1 VPVVKKTSKSVR
13 LSPGESSQTMEGGHT
28 WQRAAAVA
36 DGNCF
41 YDAFLYATDESHRG
55 KSMAERA
62 AAAAAFRENV
72 RANRTL
78 ILDRLSDA
86 FAVAGEAARVT
97 DAASLRGMFEDETRD
112 TEYTSIQLA
121 MAIARWKG
129 YRLVVIDGD
138 QFAASSSVVVPAGT
152 SDIPET
158 GVPTATL
165 SYIGGYR
172 HFEPVSVDGRFVV
185 PGEEYP
191 DGLRL
196 LLQKTQVF
204 DIDAPGPAP
213 APAEPVAPAPVPPV
227 APAPAEPTESIG
239 ARLKRAML
247 GTPTPKEVTEESLS
261 PGLFEGENPMYAE
274 EEAVA
279 VPSVVD
285 VNVRESLG
293 TYVSPRLNRL
303 KKTLRRKL
311 PKDEPAAP
319 LEEELTPEQE
329 AALAEIAEEVKA
341 TTSPGG
347 LQPVDL
353 MTKERAE
360 ALVAS
365 AFRSLPADVTDRN
378 LGKLYRKF
386 SRGLAERG
394 ITELSPQQF
403 TALPITLKTMF
414 RVNDSGNYELVDTAT
429 YAQRVE
435 AEFQRRATATVP
447 TGLGAPLPES
457 TVPGAAV
464 GNPMLVAAEAAAAEA
479 PVRPSLPP
487 LVSDPRAR
495 AGTVRA
501 TGARRLRKKTFKSRR
516 GKKTNGR
523 GTRRRQDRANR
534 SHPNSRRGA

>member
-1 VPVVKKTSKSVR
+1 
-13 LSPGESSQTMEGGHT
+13 
-28 WQRAAAVA
+28 
-36 DGNCF
+36 
-41 YDAFLYATDESHRG
+41 
-55 KSMAERA
+55 
-62 AAAAAFRENV
+62 
-72 RANRTL
+72 
-78 ILDRLSDA
+78 
-86 FAVAGEAARVT
+86 
-97 DAASLRGMFEDETRD
+97 
-112 TEYTSIQLA
+112 
-121 MAIARWKG
+121 
-129 YRLVVIDGD
+129 
-138 QFAASSSVVVPAGT
+138 
-152 SDIPET
+152 
-158 GVPTATL
+158 
-165 SYIGGYR
+165 
-172 HFEPVSVDGRFVV
+172 
-185 PGEEYP
+185 
-191 DGLRL
+191 
-196 LLQKTQVF
+196 
-204 DIDAPGPAP
+204 
-213 APAEPVAPAPVPPV
+213 
-227 APAPAEPTESIG
+227 
-239 ARLKRAML
+239 
-247 GTPTPKEVTEESLS
+247 
-261 PGLFEGENPMYAE
+261 
-274 EEAVA
+274 
-279 VPSVVD
+279 VVD
-285 VNVRESLG
+285 VKVRESLG
-293 TYVSPRLNRL
+293 TYVSPRLKRL

-523 GTRRRQDRANR
+523 GTRRRKDRANR
-534 SHPNSRRGA
+534 SHKNARRGA